1 MDPLSPFTAGVFLI
15 DFEFRPEGGREGNN
29 PEPVCLVV
37 REFSSGVT
45 SRFWKDDI
53 DARSSAPFSVGRD
66 ALCVAYF
73 ASAEMDCFLKL
84 GWQAPEN
91 VLDLYVEFRCL
102 TNGTA
107 PPQGAGLLG
116 ALLYFG
122 LPSISAQQKDT
133 MRDLV
138 LCGGPWGLQERL
150 EILDYCEADVRA
162 LELLLPAMLPTL
174 DLPRALMRGRYMKAV
189 SRMQA
194 VGIPMDADT
203 LSEIHCHWE
212 HIQDALIA
220 AIDADYGV
228 YEGRSF
234 RTKNWADYLQREGI
248 AWPRLPTGALE
259 LTDETFKQMAR
270 IHPKVAP
277 IRELR
282 GALSA
287 MRLSN
292 ITVGEDSRNRCLLSP
307 FASKTG
313 RNQPSNSRFIF
324 GPSVW
329 LRGLIK
335 PQEGWCLAYIDYCQ
349 QEFGIAAALSGDEKM
364 MEAYRSG
371 DPYLAFA
378 IQAGAAPSGAT
389 KQTHGVEREQFKQCV
404 LAVQYGMGEVS
415 LAQRINQPVA
425 RARQLLSLHRQ
436 TYKTFWSWSD
446 ATQDEAVLNGKL
458 WTTFGWEIRVKGP
471 INARSLRNFPMQGNG
486 AEMLRIACIFLTE
499 AGIRVCAP
507 VHDALLIELPAAELE
522 SGLAEAQGLMR
533 LASRAVLGDF
543 ELGLDVK
550 VVRYPDRYMDGRG
563 KVMWDT
569 VINLIQNPRGSD
581 LRQQVTPP
589 AAASHTT
596 CGSKPHHLR
605 QQAAPV
611 HSFNRSYYV

>member
-1 MDPLSPFTAGVFLI
+1 MNQLSDFTDGVFLI
-15 DFEFRPEGGREGNN
+15 DFEFRPENGREGNT

-37 REFSSGVT
+37 KDFLSGVT
-45 SRFWKDDI
+45 SRYWKDDI
-53 DARSSAPFSVGRD
+53 HSRSSAPFSVGRN
-66 ALCVAYF
+66 AICVAYF

-84 GWQAPEN
+84 GWQLPEN

-102 TNGTA
+102 TNGTT
-107 PPQGAGLLG
+107 PPNGAGLLG

-122 LPSISAQQKDT
+122 LPTIAAQHKDA

-138 LCGGPWGLQERL
+138 LRGGPWNPHEQLD
-150 EILDYCEADVRA
+150 ILDYCGTDVSA

-189 SRMQA
+189 SHMHATGTPIDTQMQ
-194 VGIPMDADT
+194 
-203 LSEIHCHWE
+203 LEIATYWDQ
-212 HIQDALIA
+212 IQDALIEE
-220 AIDADYGV
+220 IDASYEV
-228 YEGRSF
+228 FEGRTF
-234 RTKNWADYLQREGI
+234 KAKNWADYLQKEGI
-248 AWPRLPTGALE
+248 AWPRLATGRLE

-282 GALSA
+282 SALSE

-292 ITVGEDSRNRCLLSP
+292 ITVGDDGRNRCLLSP

-335 PQEGWCLAYIDYCQ
+335 PKEGFCLVYIDYSQ

-378 IQAGAAPSGAT
+378 IQAGAVPQGAT
-389 KQTHGVEREQFKQCV
+389 KKSHKVEREQFKACV
-404 LAVQYGMGEVS
+404 LAVQYGMGEIS

-425 RARQLLSLHRQ
+425 RARQLLALHRQ
-436 TYKTFWSWSD
+436 TYRTFWAWSD
-446 ATQDEAVLNGKL
+446 ATQDEAILNGKL
-458 WTTFGWEIRVKGP
+458 WTTFGWEIRVKGQV
-471 INARSLRNFPMQGNG
+471 NARSLRNFPMQGNG

-507 VHDALLIELPAAELE
+507 VHDAVLIELPLV
-522 SGLAEAQGLMR
+522 GLDEGIVKAQGLMR
-533 LASRAVLGDF
+533 LASSAVLGDF
-543 ELGLDVK
+543 ELGSDAK
-550 VVRYPDRYMDGRG
+550 IICYPDRYMDERG
-563 KVMWDT
+563 EVMWGT
-569 VINLIQNPRGSD
+569 VMGLIQKIKG
-581 LRQQVTPP
+581 
-589 AAASHTT
+589 
-596 CGSKPHHLR
+596 G
-605 QQAAPV
+605 
-611 HSFNRSYYV
+611 

>member
-1 MDPLSPFTAGVFLI
+1 MNQLSDFTDGVFLI
-15 DFEFRPEGGREGNN
+15 DFEFRPENGREGNT

-37 REFSSGVT
+37 KDFLSGVT
-45 SRFWKDDI
+45 SRYWKDDI
-53 DARSSAPFSVGRD
+53 HSRSSAPFSVGRD

-84 GWQAPEN
+84 GWQLPEN

-102 TNGTA
+102 TNGTT
-107 PPQGAGLLG
+107 PPNGAGLLG

-122 LPSISAQQKDT
+122 LPTIAAQHKDA

-138 LCGGPWGLQERL
+138 LRGGPWNPQEQID
-150 EILDYCEADVRA
+150 ILDYCETDVCA
-162 LELLLPAMLPTL
+162 LQVLLPAMLPTL

-189 SRMQA
+189 SHMHATGTPIDTQMQ
-194 VGIPMDADT
+194 T
-203 LSEIHCHWE
+203 EIVTYWDQ
-212 HIQDALIA
+212 IQDELIA
-220 AIDADYGV
+220 QIDASYGV
-228 YEGRSF
+228 YEGRTF
-234 RTKNWADYLQREGI
+234 KTKNWADYLQREGI
-248 AWPRLPTGALE
+248 AWPRLASGALE
-259 LTDETFKQMAR
+259 LTDDTFKQMAR

-282 GALSA
+282 SALSE

-292 ITVGEDSRNRCLLSP
+292 ITVGDDGRNRCLLSP

-335 PQEGWCLAYIDYCQ
+335 PTEGFCLVYIDYSQ

-378 IQAGAAPSGAT
+378 IQAGAVPQGAT
-389 KQTHGVEREQFKQCV
+389 KQSHKAEREQFKACV
-404 LAVQYGMGEVS
+404 LAVQYGMGEIS

-425 RARQLLSLHRQ
+425 RARQLLALHRQ
-436 TYKTFWSWSD
+436 TYRTFWAWSD
-446 ATQDEAVLNGKL
+446 ATQDEAILNGKL
-458 WTTFGWEIRVKGP
+458 WTTFGWEIRVKGQV
-471 INARSLRNFPMQGNG
+471 NARSLRNFPMQGNG

-507 VHDALLIELPAAELE
+507 VHDAVLIELPLAGLE
-522 SGLAEAQGLMR
+522 QGITKAQGLMR
-533 LASRAVLGDF
+533 QASSAVLGDF
-543 ELGLDVK
+543 ELGSDAK
-550 VVRYPDRYMDGRG
+550 IICYPDRYMDERG
-563 KVMWDT
+563 QVMWDT
-569 VINLIQNPRGSD
+569 VMSLIQKIKG
-581 LRQQVTPP
+581 Q
-589 AAASHTT
+589 
-596 CGSKPHHLR
+596 
-605 QQAAPV
+605 
-611 HSFNRSYYV
+611 